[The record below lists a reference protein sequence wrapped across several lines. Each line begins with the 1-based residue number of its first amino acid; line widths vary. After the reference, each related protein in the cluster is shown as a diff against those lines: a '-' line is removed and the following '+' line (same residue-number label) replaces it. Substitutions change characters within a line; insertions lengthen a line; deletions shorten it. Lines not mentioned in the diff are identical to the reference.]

1 VNGILDEMP
10 PTARLVDGCGNGAR
24 EADKKDYYKAS
35 SDMLVVSRALV
46 AEENAEKLRTALSP
60 AAGETV
66 GRYEGDNA
74 DSLFW
79 RNLTQAAA
87 TSTEYVWIDVG
98 DTPVA
103 GKGAETLDR
112 RLPGWRDVVF
122 QVKDEREWIRRYLKE
137 NAGSA
142 RDLVPDPT
150 CACGISKGY
159 FAYIDKKTAPDAVI
173 DTDST
178 VGEGDSVSFRMTRCG
193 LDDTLMFRVQ
203 GVKPNDVYIVQFSTK
218 GYPVS
223 AKAAWRENSAF
234 RWNVPSVGLPVAA
247 ENAAGWRT
255 ASRLVRAPDMKG
267 YNEMYLMIDARG
279 AGKDDVAWV
288 DNIHVYKVK

>member
-1 VNGILDEMP
+1 M
-10 PTARLVDGCGNGAR
+10 
-24 EADKKDYYKAS
+24 
-35 SDMLVVSRALV
+35 
-46 AEENAEKLRTALSP
+46 TALSP
-60 AAGETV
+60 AAGETI
-66 GRYEGDNA
+66 GRYEGDGA

-98 DTPVA
+98 ESPVA

-159 FAYIDKKTAPDAVI
+159 FAYIDRKKAPDAVI
-173 DTDST
+173 DTDSA

-193 LDDTLMFRVQ
+193 LDGTLMFRVQ
-203 GVKPNDVYIVQFSTK
+203 NVKPNDVYIVQFSTK
-218 GYPVS
+218 GY
-223 AKAAWRENSAF
+223 
-234 RWNVPSVGLPVAA
+234 
-247 ENAAGWRT
+247 AAGWRT
-255 ASRLVRAPDMKG
+255 ASRLVRAPDMEG
-267 YNEMYLMIDARG
+267 YNEMFLMIDARG